1 MISDNQQIYKK
12 YDKGQVAKSIEQLPD
27 QIRQVLD
34 DSALVKI
41 PSEYS
46 RVKNVVINGM
56 GGSNLGA
63 RILKE
68 VFSDQLGIPF
78 SITPGYFVPAYVKSD
93 TLYILSSYSG
103 STEEV
108 LSVYKEVR
116 KRKAKIIA
124 ITAKGKGQL
133 EKMMVRDNIPGYVF
147 RPNQNPS
154 NQPRLGVGY
163 SIFGLMVLLAKTGIF
178 KIQASEIKDIIGKM
192 LVKNKEFCPESPTA
206 KNAAKRIAEHLH
218 GKIPVLV
225 GAEFLT
231 GNLHALRNQLC
242 ETSKNFADYL
252 TLPEL
257 NHYAMEGLAYP
268 KNGAKPLAF
277 LFFDSNLYH
286 PRVQKRSELTKEV
299 VKKNK
304 IKVVSYKLSGKSKVE
319 QSFKLLQ
326 LGSWI
331 TFYLGILNKVNPV
344 EVPWVDWFKKKLK

>member
-1 MISDNQQIYKK
+1 MILDNQQIYKK

-34 DSALVKI
+34 DSTLVKI
-41 PSEYS
+41 PYEFS

-63 RILKE
+63 RILKA
-68 VFSDQLGIPF
+68 VFSSEIGIP
-78 SITPGYFVPAYVKSD
+78 INIVPGYFVPAYVKSD
-93 TLYILSSYSG
+93 TLYIMSSYSG
-103 STEEV
+103 QTEET
-108 LSVYKEVR
+108 LAVYKEAR
-116 KRKAKIIA
+116 KRKAKIMA
-124 ITAKGKGQL
+124 ITSKGKGQL
-133 EKMMVRDNIPGYVF
+133 EKIMVRDNIPGYVF
-147 RPNQNPS
+147 RPEQNPS
-154 NQPRLGVGY
+154 RQPRLGVGY
-163 SIFGLMVLLAKTGIF
+163 SIFGLMVLLAKTGIY
-178 KIQASEIKDIIGKM
+178 KMQASEIKDIIAKM
-192 LVKNKEFCPESPTA
+192 MVKNKELRPESPSSQ
-206 KNAAKRIAEHLH
+206 NAAKRIAEHLH
-218 GKIPVLV
+218 GKIPILV

-231 GNLHALRNQLC
+231 GNLHAMRNQFC

-257 NHYAMEGLAYP
+257 NHYAMEGLTYP
-268 KNGAKPLAF
+268 KNGAKPLIF
-277 LFFDSNLYH
+277 IFFDSNLYH

-299 VKKNK
+299 IKKNK

>member
-1 MISDNQQIYKK
+1 MILDNPKIYKK
-12 YDKGQVAKSIEQLPD
+12 YDTGRVAESIGCLPD

-34 DSALVKI
+34 DSVLVKI

-46 RVKNVVINGM
+46 RVKNIVINGM
-56 GGSNLGA
+56 GGSSLGA

-68 VFSDQLGIPF
+68 IFSDQLGVPI
-78 SITPGYFVPAYVKSD
+78 SITSGYFVPAYVKRD

-103 STEEV
+103 QTEET

-116 KRKAKIIA
+116 RRKAKIMA
-124 ITAKGKGQL
+124 ITEKGKGQL
-133 EKMMVRDNIPGYVF
+133 GKMMVRDNIPGYVF

-163 SIFGLMVLLAKTGIF
+163 MIFGLMVLLAKTGIY

-192 LVKNKEFCPESPTA
+192 IVKNKELRPESPTRE
-206 KNAAKRIAEHLH
+206 NAAKRIAEHLH

-252 TLPEL
+252 ILPDL
-257 NHYAMEGLAYP
+257 NHFAMEGLSYP

-277 LFFDSNLYH
+277 LFFDSALYH

-304 IKVVSYKLSGKSKVE
+304 IKVISYKLSGRSKVE

-326 LGSWI
+326 FGSWI